1 MKVMAKYLETTFK
14 AYFETME
21 LCVKG
26 RAYWALL
33 HVLVVLPDV
42 CAAMERKGGDTN
54 PDAYREWCTRFLC
67 VSDPVMT
74 PQDWYRLRCMLL
86 HQGRTRDE
94 KGQSQYEHFRF
105 GHPPG
110 DTPSTLHRRIE
121 TVKDGRLIHLDVL
134 ELSKDVRRAMQS
146 GLSGSGRAHRMTSA
160 ETFKRMPKRSRKNLL
175 SKNSCQALPHR
186 MKRLSLIQ
194 SHLATDLRG
203 KSAFAC
209 SPVCVS

>member
-42 CAAMERKGGDTN
+42 CAAMEREGGDTN

-134 ELSKDVRRAMQS
+134 ELSKEVRRAMQKWFEWIGTGAS
-146 GLSGSGRAHRMTSA
+146 DDIGRNIQKNAEALAQKSVIQEFVPSATSSHEATVTYSVTSSHRPT
-160 ETFKRMPKRSRKNLL
+160 R
-175 SKNSCQALPHR
+175 
-186 MKRLSLIQ
+186 
-194 SHLATDLRG
+194 
-203 KSAFAC
+203 
-209 SPVCVS
+209 